1 MKGRRGV
8 HIAHRVSLAWLCA
21 LGATI
26 VAGVLSSPVAAQDV
40 PVSPQERR
48 IAEEQG
54 EKLAAVWTKRLQEAD
69 QHIRAGDGKK
79 AVKITRLLA
88 RDMMD
93 KILFGESAG
102 QWIGSANLLRAL
114 GEAQGGHP
122 DEAVWY
128 WHVAQQLFP
137 DIATY
142 DLAEY
147 GVAGELLAAN
157 PLRPSSFD
165 SLPRTAD
172 PANSDIAPPK
182 EAFAPIATYPYA
194 QRETRTEPHVG
205 IECRVGED
213 GKLSHPLVVG
223 DERRV
228 PFAYTALDQLRNWKV
243 KPATRNGRPIA
254 VLHVLAV
261 EVR

>member
-79 AVKITRLLA
+79 AVKITKLLA
-88 RDMMD
+88 RNMMD

-142 DLAEY
+142 DLTEY
-147 GVAGELLAAN
+147 GAAGELLATN
-157 PLRPSSFD
+157 PLRPPSFD

-172 PANSDIAPPK
+172 PANADISPPK
-182 EAFAPIATYPYA
+182 EAFSPIATYPYA
-194 QRETRTEPHVG
+194 QRETRTEPHIR

-228 PFAYTALDQLRNWKV
+228 PFAFTALDQLRDWKV
-243 KPATRNGRPIA
+243 KPATRDGRPIA
-254 VLHVLAV
+254 VLHELLV